1 MVSVCFQGKP
11 FNITVIQ
18 VSAPT
23 TNAKEAEV
31 AQFYEYQW
39 HLLELIP
46 QTDVLFITGDWN
58 VKAGSEEI
66 PRITGKF
73 GTGVQN
79 EAEKNLTE
87 FCQENMQ
94 WMPFPTIQETPHM
107 DINTELVNSEIRLTT
122 FFVVKEGEVLYNQ

>member
-1 MVSVCFQGKP
+1 MQYLSATKKDKMVSVCFRGKP

-46 QTDVLFITGDWN
+46 KTDVRFITGDWN

-66 PRITGKF
+66 PRITAKF
-73 GTGVQN
+73 GIGVQN
-79 EAEKNLTE
+79 EAGPRLTE
-87 FCQENMQ
+87 FCQENMLVI
-94 WMPFPTIQETPHM
+94 MNAFSNNPHM
-107 DINTELVNSEIRLTT
+107 DIT
-122 FFVVKEGEVLYNQ
+122 G